1 MFGYDSTSRTMMM
14 MTMMMMIEQFM
25 RVSAFPEF
33 PKNFLSVTTSLCH
46 WYTSDYLSISKW
58 YTSDYLSI
66 SIWQY
71 LPDTPLIISQ
81 YSSLNI
87 YPVLG
92 AGRLSCKSHS
102 KSKSKITSKS
112 KSKLARDEQNL
123 FWWVLGAGQLRN
135 EQVVKV
141 KVKVKVNQ
149 TGKKWAKLILVG
161 FGGCWSIK
169 EWGSRTA
176 AAD

>member
-135 EQVVKV
+135 EEVELPQ
-141 KVKVKVNQ
+141 
-149 TGKKWAKLILVG
+149 KKRLSEIDQITHHLYHHYQSS
-161 FGGCWSIK
+161 SIIINH
-169 EWGSRTA
+169 
-176 AAD
+176 